1 MREMYRQIDHGDNR
15 MAHDRPPDEDD
26 LLDTLQRRTA
36 GLVAQRL
43 RSVSVVIARLREL
56 IGAAHA
62 AGHAHAAIHA
72 RLRAGGLA
80 VSWNNYRAS
89 LVRARRRAATTV
101 DADADAMAAMG
112 RTVPMAA
119 PSHGAPPVAP
129 AAAAS
134 STPILD
140 ALAGA
145 RRAAAR
151 DYAPAARAPRRPR
164 EPRP

>member
-15 MAHDRPPDEDD
+15 MAHDRLPDEDD

-72 RLRAGGLA
+72 RLRAGGLV

-89 LVRARRRAATTV
+89 LVRARRRAAATV
-101 DADADAMAAMG
+101 DANAAAA
-112 RTVPMAA
+112 MAA
-119 PSHGAPPVAP
+119 PSHGAPLRAP
-129 AAAAS
+129 AVAAS

-164 EPRP
+164 EPRS

>member
-1 MREMYRQIDHGDNR
+1 MREMYRQIDHGDSR

-89 LVRARRRAATTV
+89 LVRARRRAAATV
-101 DADADAMAAMG
+101 DANAA
-112 RTVPMAA
+112 PAMAA
-119 PSHGAPPVAP
+119 PSQGAPLTARDGQAGSP
-129 AAAAS
+129 AVAAS

-164 EPRP
+164 EPRS